1 MAKHCW
7 HVLIFHHS
15 PAPVRTV
22 ALVAGHGH
30 GAPPLALAQPLHN
43 LTNQRGAQKT
53 FISHKFQDGK
63 DYYFPGCNFRPD
75 DGRFLTR
82 RLSPVWQLEPGLVWL
97 TQCSTICNGQ
107 RDGFLIHELT
117 NKRCEINRR
126 RKNQISI
133 FSFVCSVYHTLSWSA
148 ALVLWIN
155 LASCNLQMGFA
166 AEKIGTFHLSTK

>member
-1 MAKHCW
+1 MSPYSTIPPHLSAQWPWWLVTATVHRPSPWHSLSTTWHTREGLRKHSFNIRSKMAKIT
-7 HVLIFHHS
+7 IF
-15 PAPVRTV
+15 
-22 ALVAGHGH
+22 
-30 GAPPLALAQPLHN
+30 LAVT
-43 LTNQRGAQKT
+43 LTP
-53 FISHKFQDGK
+53 
-63 DYYFPGCNFRPD
+63 Y

-148 ALVLWIN
+148 ALVLWTN